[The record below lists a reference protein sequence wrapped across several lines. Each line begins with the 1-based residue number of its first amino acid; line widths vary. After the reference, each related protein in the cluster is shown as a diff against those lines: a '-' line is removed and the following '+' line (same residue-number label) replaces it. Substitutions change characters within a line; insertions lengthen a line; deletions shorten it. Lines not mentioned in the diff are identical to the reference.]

1 MLCYIYEDILCNK
14 AKNDKNE
21 SSKQAGNRRN
31 GRMAKIVRQTLRE
44 QVTQAIR
51 LKLLT
56 GELKPGTRIV
66 EQDMAQDLG
75 VSRGPVREA
84 LRQIEQ
90 EGLVEY
96 TSHVG
101 CSVKD
106 FTAQDVYEVY
116 LLRANLEI
124 LSVKMCEG
132 IFSERTLSKMAC
144 ILNKMQEIR
153 DIEQFDE
160 IIEND
165 NEFHACIVREC
176 KLDRLYT
183 LWNSMSGGN
192 TIVFYR
198 GAGKSEYVVRNQYHI
213 HKQVLDALKT
223 GQVEKISAALTDHY
237 METIKGYLID
247 HNTSPEEFPYKI
259 NIRF

>member
-1 MLCYIYEDILCNK
+1 
-14 AKNDKNE
+14 
-21 SSKQAGNRRN
+21 
-31 GRMAKIVRQTLRE
+31 MAKIMRQTLRE

-51 LKLLT
+51 MKLLT
-56 GELKPGTRIV
+56 GELKPGTKIV
-66 EQDMAQDLG
+66 EQEMAEELG

-132 IFSERTLSKMAC
+132 RFSQQTLKKMEE
-144 ILNKMQEIR
+144 ILNRM
-153 DIEQFDE
+153 DSIEDLEHFDE
-160 IIEND
+160 AIEND
-165 NEFHACIVREC
+165 NEFHECIIKES
-176 KLDRLYT
+176 KLTRLYT

-198 GAGKSEYVVRNQYHI
+198 GAGKSEYVIHNQRKI
-213 HKQVLDALKT
+213 HQKVFDALKT
-223 GQVEKISAALTDHY
+223 GDVSLICSILMEHY
-237 METIKGYLID
+237 METINGYLKE
-247 HNTSPEEFPYKI
+247 HNISAQDFPYKI
-259 NIRF
+259 HIEF

>member
-1 MLCYIYEDILCNK
+1 
-14 AKNDKNE
+14 
-21 SSKQAGNRRN
+21 
-31 GRMAKIVRQTLRE
+31 MAKIMRQTLRE

-51 LKLLT
+51 MKLLT
-56 GELKPGTRIV
+56 GELKPGTKIV
-66 EQDMAQDLG
+66 EQEMAEELG

-132 IFSERTLSKMAC
+132 HFSQQMLKRMEE
-144 ILNKMQEIR
+144 ILNRM
-153 DIEQFDE
+153 DSIEDLEHFDE
-160 IIEND
+160 AIEND
-165 NEFHACIVREC
+165 NEFHECIIKES
-176 KLDRLYT
+176 KLTRLYT

-198 GAGKSEYVVRNQYHI
+198 GAGKSEYVIHNQRKI
-213 HKQVLDALKT
+213 HQKVFDALKT
-223 GQVEKISAALTDHY
+223 GDVNRICSTLMEHY
-237 METIKGYLID
+237 METINGYLIEHKISAQD
-247 HNTSPEEFPYKI
+247 FPYKI
-259 NIRF
+259 NMEF

>member
-1 MLCYIYEDILCNK
+1 
-14 AKNDKNE
+14 
-21 SSKQAGNRRN
+21 
-31 GRMAKIVRQTLRE
+31 MAKIMRQTLRE

-51 LKLLT
+51 MKLLT
-56 GELKPGTRIV
+56 GELKPGTKIV
-66 EQDMAQDLG
+66 EQEMAEELG

-132 IFSERTLSKMAC
+132 HFSQQTLKRMEE
-144 ILNKMQEIR
+144 ILNRM
-153 DIEQFDE
+153 DSIEDLEHFDE
-160 IIEND
+160 AIEND
-165 NEFHACIVREC
+165 NEFHECIIKES
-176 KLDRLYT
+176 KLTRLYT

-198 GAGKSEYVVRNQYHI
+198 GAGKSEYVIHNQRKI
-213 HKQVLDALKT
+213 HQKVFDALKT
-223 GQVEKISAALTDHY
+223 GDVSLICSTLMEHY
-237 METIKGYLID
+237 METINGYLIEHKISAQD
-247 HNTSPEEFPYKI
+247 FPYKI
-259 NIRF
+259 NMEF

>member
-1 MLCYIYEDILCNK
+1 
-14 AKNDKNE
+14 
-21 SSKQAGNRRN
+21 
-31 GRMAKIVRQTLRE
+31 MAKIMRQTLRE

-51 LKLLT
+51 MKLLT
-56 GELKPGTRIV
+56 GELKPGTKIV
-66 EQDMAQDLG
+66 EQEMAEELG

-132 IFSERTLSKMAC
+132 HFSQLTLKRMEE
-144 ILNKMQEIR
+144 ILNRM
-153 DIEQFDE
+153 DSIEDLEHFDE
-160 IIEND
+160 AIEND
-165 NEFHACIVREC
+165 NEFHECIIKES
-176 KLDRLYT
+176 KLTRLYT

-198 GAGKSEYVVRNQYHI
+198 GAGKSEYVIHNQRKI
-213 HKQVLDALKT
+213 HQKVFDALKT
-223 GQVEKISAALTDHY
+223 GDVSLICSTLMEHY
-237 METIKGYLID
+237 METINGYLREHKISTQD
-247 HNTSPEEFPYKI
+247 FPYKI
-259 NIRF
+259 NMEF

>member
-1 MLCYIYEDILCNK
+1 
-14 AKNDKNE
+14 
-21 SSKQAGNRRN
+21 
-31 GRMAKIVRQTLRE
+31 MAKIMRQTLRE

-51 LKLLT
+51 MKLLT
-56 GELKPGTRIV
+56 GELKPGTKIV
-66 EQDMAQDLG
+66 EQEMAEELG

-132 IFSERTLSKMAC
+132 HFSQQTLKRMEE
-144 ILNKMQEIR
+144 ILNRM
-153 DIEQFDE
+153 DSIEDLEHFDE
-160 IIEND
+160 AIEND
-165 NEFHACIVREC
+165 NEFHECIIKES
-176 KLDRLYT
+176 KLTRLYT
-183 LWNSMSGGN
+183 LWNSMSGETPSSFIGELVKVSMLF
-192 TIVFYR
+192 T
-198 GAGKSEYVVRNQYHI
+198 
-213 HKQVLDALKT
+213 
-223 GQVEKISAALTDHY
+223 ISARS
-237 METIKGYLID
+237 IK
-247 HNTSPEEFPYKI
+247 
-259 NIRF
+259 RFLMRSKQGMSTGFARH

>member
-1 MLCYIYEDILCNK
+1 
-14 AKNDKNE
+14 
-21 SSKQAGNRRN
+21 
-31 GRMAKIVRQTLRE
+31 MAKIMRQTLRE

-51 LKLLT
+51 MKLLT
-56 GELKPGTRIV
+56 GELKPGTKIV
-66 EQDMAQDLG
+66 EQEMAEELG

-132 IFSERTLSKMAC
+132 HFSQQTLKRMEE
-144 ILNKMQEIR
+144 ILNRM
-153 DIEQFDE
+153 DSIEDLEHFDE
-160 IIEND
+160 AIEND
-165 NEFHACIVREC
+165 NEFHECIIKES
-176 KLDRLYT
+176 KLTRLYT
-183 LWNSMSGGN
+183 LWNSMSC
-192 TIVFYR
+192 
-198 GAGKSEYVVRNQYHI
+198 
-213 HKQVLDALKT
+213 
-223 GQVEKISAALTDHY
+223 
-237 METIKGYLID
+237 
-247 HNTSPEEFPYKI
+247 SPARQGMCYGI
-259 NIRF
+259 L

>member
-1 MLCYIYEDILCNK
+1 
-14 AKNDKNE
+14 
-21 SSKQAGNRRN
+21 
-31 GRMAKIVRQTLRE
+31 MAKIMRQTLRE

-51 LKLLT
+51 MKLLT
-56 GELKPGTRIV
+56 GELKPGTKIV
-66 EQDMAQDLG
+66 EQEMAEELG

-132 IFSERTLSKMAC
+132 HFSQQTLKWMEE
-144 ILNKMQEIR
+144 ILNRM
-153 DIEQFDE
+153 DSIEDLEHFDE
-160 IIEND
+160 AIEND
-165 NEFHACIVREC
+165 NEFHECIIKES
-176 KLDRLYT
+176 KLTRLYT

-198 GAGKSEYVVRNQYHI
+198 GAGKSEYVIHNQRKI
-213 HKQVLDALKT
+213 HQKVFDALKT
-223 GQVEKISAALTDHY
+223 GDVNRICSTLMEHY
-237 METIKGYLID
+237 METINGYLREHKISAQD
-247 HNTSPEEFPYKI
+247 FPYKI
-259 NIRF
+259 NMEF